1 MNVILLERIE
11 KLGQMGDVV
20 TVKPGFARN
29 YLLPQRKAMRA
40 TKENIASFEIQRGQL
55 ETENL
60 ERRGEAEA
68 VAAKLE
74 GLSVTL
80 IRQAGDTG
88 QLYGSVTVRDM
99 AKAVTEAGF
108 TVDRKQ
114 IVLDSAIK
122 MLGLHQVR
130 VRLHPE
136 VTAGVSANVARSEA
150 DAEQQASTGHVV
162 SIEEQ
167 RATEDAAVEAVI
179 AEVEAEE
186 AAEAAAAEAAADETE
201 AAETAEAET
210 AEAETAEAETVE
222 AEAESVPAEQSD
234 EVKAGEED
242 PGTKAS

>member
-1 MNVILLERIE
+1 
-11 KLGQMGDVV
+11 
-20 TVKPGFARN
+20 
-29 YLLPQRKAMRA
+29 MRA
-40 TKENIASFEIQRGQL
+40 TKDNLVNFESQRTQL

-68 VAAKLE
+68 VAAKLG

-88 QLYGSVTVRDM
+88 QLYGSVTIRDM

-122 MLGLHQVR
+122 MLGLHQVH

-136 VTAGVSANVARSEA
+136 VTVGVSANVARTEVE
-150 DAEQQASTGHVV
+150 AEQQASTGHVV
-162 SIEEQ
+162 SVEEQ

-179 AEVEAEE
+179 AEVEADEADEADE
-186 AAEAAAAEAAADETE
+186 AAEAEATE
-201 AAETAEAET
+201 AVEAEPVQAEQPDEAET
-210 AEAETAEAETVE
+210 
-222 AEAESVPAEQSD
+222 
-234 EVKAGEED
+234 GEED
-242 PGTKAS
+242 TGTKPS